1 MTCTLLTEYQRPELF
16 ILFLGWFE
24 DLHSIYI
31 AMEYIEEGD
40 LSEYIQDHKQ
50 KARAQAKEIASQVL
64 EGLAVMHARGICH
77 RDLKPQ
83 VR

>member
-1 MTCTLLTEYQRPELF
+1 MTCTLLTVYQRPDLF
-16 ILFLGWFE
+16 TLFFGWFE

-31 AMEYIEEGD
+31 TMEYIWCGD
-40 LSEYIQDHKQ
+40 LSKYIKEHKNE
-50 KARAQAKEIASQVL
+50 ARAGAKDIASQVL